1 MSERATDPVPFSSEH
16 QEVAADEFELE
27 NLTPADKR
35 EIRRTRRAPSPDGST
50 W

>member
-35 EIRRTRRAPSPDGST
+35 EIPPYAPSPVSGR
-50 W
+50 